1 MSRPAPQRRGHLQ
14 VAQNIVG
21 LAFTLGALAIA
32 TTAGAHH
39 SFGEYYLE
47 SDTLEIEGQVVEFQY
62 KNPHTWIHVEGQDP
76 FGRRAIYAAE
86 WGSVSGLERQGVLK
100 NTVKVGDRVRLWVS
114 PNRNPNDNRVRLK
127 RIQLPDGRTLGGQ
140 GRQPER

>member
-1 MSRPAPQRRGHLQ
+1 MRGYV
-14 VAQNIVG
+14 VAGCCSALV
-21 LAFTLGALAIA
+21 LAAFM

-39 SFGEYYLE
+39 SFGQYYLE
-47 SDTLEIEGQVVEFQY
+47 SDTIEIEGQVVEFQY
-62 KNPHTWIHVEGQDP
+62 KNPHTWIHVDAQDP

-100 NTVKVGDRVRLWVS
+100 NTVKVGDRVRVWVS
-114 PNRNPNDNRVRLK
+114 PNRNPNDTRVRLK

-140 GRQPER
+140 GRQQDR

>member
-1 MSRPAPQRRGHLQ
+1 MRLHPIALSMLVTCALSAASLPAR
-14 VAQNIVG
+14 
-21 LAFTLGALAIA
+21 
-32 TTAGAHH
+32 AHH

-62 KNPHTWIHVEGQDP
+62 KNPHSWIHVAGQDP
-76 FGRRAIYAAE
+76 FGRQAVYAAE

-100 NTVKVGDRVRLWVS
+100 NSVKVGDRVRLWVS

-140 GRQPER
+140 NRQQDR

>member
-1 MSRPAPQRRGHLQ
+1 MRRRNQPRRGHLQ
-14 VAQNIVG
+14 VSHLIAG
-21 LAFTLGALAIA
+21 LALIVSALAIA
-32 TTAGAHH
+32 VPVGAHH
-39 SFGEYYLE
+39 SFGQYYLE

-62 KNPHTWIHVEGQDP
+62 KNPHTWIHVDAQDP
-76 FGRRAIYAAE
+76 FGRRVVYAAE

-114 PNRNPNDNRVRLK
+114 PNRNPTDNRVRLK

-140 GRQPER
+140 GRQQDR